1 MELTN
6 KQTTEEPI
14 KVSEKFA
21 YGLGD
26 TASNIV
32 FQVVI
37 GFLMFYYTD
46 VFGLSAAAVG
56 TLFLVV
62 RVFDAITDPIMGGI
76 ADRTQSKWG
85 KYRPYLLWMSVPY
98 GLLAVLAFSS
108 PDLSPQ
114 GKLIFAYITYAL
126 LMTVYT
132 AINIPYSALGGVMT
146 SSSTVRAS
154 IQSWRF
160 ALAMIGGAIVTASM
174 MPLVEFWGEGD
185 KERGYL
191 FAMATLSVFAVICFV
206 VCFLFTKERT
216 VTVTP
221 DQAKSEA
228 KQSSILSDVKKMLAN
243 DQWRI
248 IALITFVLLV
258 SVAMRGSVT
267 QYYVT
272 YYLVREDM
280 VAMFMTAGMLAG
292 VAGALS
298 TDWLSRFVC
307 KVTLMRLSA
316 VGIIV
321 SNGLL
326 FFVPQDALWLAF
338 GLMLVVNFVH
348 MVMTPLIFSAVADTV
363 DYGAKKF
370 GSRAMAM
377 SFSGHLWALKIGIA
391 IGGAL
396 TGWMLAGFGYEANV
410 AQSESALL
418 GIKLIFSAAS
428 AVAGVLV
435 LLILRNYKLSNERM
449 AEINQVG

>member
-1 MELTN
+1 MDTTHN
-6 KQTTEEPI
+6 KKTDEPI

-76 ADRTQSKWG
+76 ADRTQTKWG
-85 KYRPYLLWMSVPY
+85 KYRPYLLWMSIPY

-108 PDLSPQ
+108 PDLSVT

-126 LMTVYT
+126 LMTAYT

-146 SSSTVRAS
+146 SSATIRAS

-160 ALAMIGGAIVTASM
+160 ALAMIGGAIVTALM
-174 MPLVEFWGEGD
+174 MPLVEFWGQGD

-191 FAMATLSVFAVICFV
+191 LAMATLSVFAVLCFI

-216 VTVTP
+216 VIESPNEKVS
-221 DQAKSEA
+221 AANKN
-228 KQSSILSDVKKMLAN
+228 SILSDVKKMIAN

-272 YYLVREDM
+272 YYLMREDM
-280 VAMFMTAGMLAG
+280 VAMFMTSGMLAG

-307 KVTLMRLSA
+307 KVKLMRYATL
-316 VGIIV
+316 GIII
-321 SNGLL
+321 SNGLM
-326 FFVPQDALWLAF
+326 FFVPQDFLWLAF
-338 GLMLVVNFVH
+338 TLMLIANFVH
-348 MVMTPLIFSAVADTV
+348 MIITPLLFSAVADTV
-363 DYGAKKF
+363 DYGAKKH

-410 AQSESALL
+410 AQSESSLL

-428 AVAGVLV
+428 AIAGVLV
-435 LLILRNYKLSNERM
+435 LLALRSYKLSNKVMFEVN
-449 AEINQVG
+449 AN

>member
-1 MELTN
+1 MESTN
-6 KQTTEEPI
+6 NQSMEKPV
-14 KVSEKFA
+14 KVTEKFA

-62 RVFDAITDPIMGGI
+62 RIFDAITDPIMGGI
-76 ADRTQSKWG
+76 ADRTQTKWG
-85 KYRPYLLWMSVPY
+85 KYRPYLLWMCIPY
-98 GLLAVLAFSS
+98 GLIAVLAFSS
-108 PDLSPQ
+108 PDFSAQ
-114 GKLIFAYITYAL
+114 GKLIFAYVTYTL

-146 SSSTVRAS
+146 SSSTQRAS

-174 MPLVEFWGEGD
+174 LPLVEFWGQGN

-191 FAMATLSVFAVICFV
+191 FAMATLSIFAVICFV
-206 VCFLFTKERT
+206 VCFVFTKERT
-216 VTVTP
+216 IVEPNKDESQRV
-221 DQAKSEA
+221 D
-228 KQSSILSDVKKMLAN
+228 KQSILADVKKMLAN

-248 IALITFVLLV
+248 IALITFVLLI

-272 YYLVREDM
+272 YYLGREDM

-298 TDWLSRFVC
+298 TDWLSRYLC
-307 KVTLMRLSA
+307 KVSLMRLA
-316 VGIIV
+316 TTGIIV
-321 SNGLL
+321 SNATL
-326 FFVPQDALWLAF
+326 FFVPQDMLWAAF
-338 GLMLVVNFVH
+338 ALMLIANFTH
-348 MVMTPLIFSAVADTV
+348 MVITPLLFSAVADTV
-363 DYGAKKF
+363 DYGAVKH

-391 IGGAL
+391 IGGAM
-396 TGWMLAGFGYEANV
+396 TGWILAGFGYEANV
-410 AQSESALL
+410 TQSDSSLL

-428 AVAGVLV
+428 ALAGVV
-435 LLILRNYKLSNERM
+435 VFLLLRHYRLTNKEM
-449 AEINQVG
+449 ATINSQ